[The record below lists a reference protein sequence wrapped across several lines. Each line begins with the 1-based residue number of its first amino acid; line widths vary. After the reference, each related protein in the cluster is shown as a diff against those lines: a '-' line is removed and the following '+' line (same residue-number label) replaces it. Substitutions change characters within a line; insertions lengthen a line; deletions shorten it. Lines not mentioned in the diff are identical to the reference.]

1 INVFLENRSEIDIIL
16 LDINLPNSTG
26 IELLEEIRKV
36 DWDIPILIVAA
47 FTEVES
53 LLKSIKFNI
62 TNYIVKPMQLNTTL
76 KIISQLMEVKEQK
89 RELARKD
96 NELKQFISILDS
108 YNIICELDLEFNI
121 TSANDAFLS
130 NSGYELNEVIGK
142 NISDKSMLCSHET
155 QGMKIQDS
163 LLRGNTW
170 VGLSKKVSKEG
181 NFYYTHSTILP
192 IYHNNGKIKKFIEFA
207 TLISKYE
214 NEILALKKHILILK
228 SENFKAYQELK
239 KENQSNIELVGI
251 SFVYPTA
258 KTLEL
263 FTYYQ
268 VNEVTFGISMVVGVL
283 TGTFIMSFFNKKYS
297 FGCTANKN
305 INKVKYNMIGGALM
319 GTGGIM
325 AIGCTVGQGLTGL
338 STLAFASALAI
349 ISIFIS
355 ALITAKILNKYEK
368 LPMCFIF
375 EWNDEKENKPVD
387 FQI

>member
-1 INVFLENRSEIDIIL
+1 
-16 LDINLPNSTG
+16 
-26 IELLEEIRKV
+26 
-36 DWDIPILIVAA
+36 
-47 FTEVES
+47 
-53 LLKSIKFNI
+53 
-62 TNYIVKPMQLNTTL
+62 
-76 KIISQLMEVKEQK
+76 MEVKEQK

-239 KENQSNIELVGI
+239 KENQSNIELVGNLQQEVNL
-251 SFVYPTA
+251 S
-258 KTLEL
+258 KSLQKEL
-263 FTYYQ
+263 DENV
-268 VNEVTFGISMVVGVL
+268 VNNQKLLMEIYNLRKQNSVL
-283 TGTFIMSFFNKKYS
+283 
-297 FGCTANKN
+297 
-305 INKVKYNMIGGALM
+305 L
-319 GTGGIM
+319 
-325 AIGCTVGQGLTGL
+325 
-338 STLAFASALAI
+338 
-349 ISIFIS
+349 
-355 ALITAKILNKYEK
+355 EK
-368 LPMCFIF
+368 LYVQEKRF
-375 EWNDEKENKPVD
+375 EE
-387 FQI
+387 FQSAVIGRR

>member
-1 INVFLENRSEIDIIL
+1 MSQSLKCSFDKAFLERARLLYIENEEVSRKEATEIFAVFFKKVLIARDKEEGINVFLENRSEIDIIL

-142 NISDKSMLCSHET
+142 NISDKSMLC
-155 QGMKIQDS
+155 
-163 LLRGNTW
+163 
-170 VGLSKKVSKEG
+170 
-181 NFYYTHSTILP
+181 P
-192 IYHNNGKIKKFIEFA
+192 
-207 TLISKYE
+207 
-214 NEILALKKHILILK
+214 
-228 SENFKAYQELK
+228 
-239 KENQSNIELVGI
+239 
-251 SFVYPTA
+251 
-258 KTLEL
+258 
-263 FTYYQ
+263 
-268 VNEVTFGISMVVGVL
+268 
-283 TGTFIMSFFNKKYS
+283 
-297 FGCTANKN
+297 
-305 INKVKYNMIGGALM
+305 
-319 GTGGIM
+319 
-325 AIGCTVGQGLTGL
+325 
-338 STLAFASALAI
+338 
-349 ISIFIS
+349 
-355 ALITAKILNKYEK
+355 
-368 LPMCFIF
+368 
-375 EWNDEKENKPVD
+375 
-387 FQI
+387 

>member
-1 INVFLENRSEIDIIL
+1 MSQSLKCSFDKAFLERARLLYIENEEVSRKEATEIFAVFFKKVLIARDKEEGINVFLENRSEIDIIL

-239 KENQSNIELVGI
+239 KENQSNIELVGNLQQEVNL
-251 SFVYPTA
+251 S
-258 KTLEL
+258 KSLQKEL
-263 FTYYQ
+263 DENV
-268 VNEVTFGISMVVGVL
+268 VNNQKLLMEI
-283 TGTFIMSFFNKKYS
+283 
-297 FGCTANKN
+297 
-305 INKVKYNMIGGALM
+305 YNLRK
-319 GTGGIM
+319 
-325 AIGCTVGQGLTGL
+325 QN
-338 STLAFASALAI
+338 
-349 ISIFIS
+349 SI
-355 ALITAKILNKYEK
+355 LLEK
-368 LPMCFIF
+368 LYVQEKRF
-375 EWNDEKENKPVD
+375 EE
-387 FQI
+387 FQSAVIGRR